1 MRGGVL
7 IKVIITVFFVSFLQ
21 ACATA
26 EKSVVDP
33 VAMYKQGME
42 QGSKAT
48 VEEVRSK
55 LKQKKAYGSVEP
67 YNPVRLSPDIRRVW
81 IVDHQ
86 NDAGDLIQGH
96 WVFMVVTP
104 GRWASPSI
112 PSVHPDSG
120 EKTSKT
126 VPVIEDK
133 PAPAATGAQGKINAS
148 QSQ

>member
-1 MRGGVL
+1 MTNLVVA
-7 IKVIITVFFVSFLQ
+7 IFFLSFLQ

-26 EKSVVDP
+26 EKPLVDP
-33 VAMYKQGME
+33 VAVYKQGME
-42 QGSKAT
+42 AGSKAT
-48 VEEVRSK
+48 IEDVRNK
-55 LKQKKAYGSVEP
+55 LKQKNAYGSVEP
-67 YNPVRLSPDIRRVW
+67 HNPMRLSPDIRRVW

-112 PSVHPDSG
+112 PPVHPGSG
-120 EKTSKT
+120 EKRSST
-126 VPVIEDK
+126 VPLIEDK
-133 PAPAATGAQGKINAS
+133 PAAAATGAQGKMNAS